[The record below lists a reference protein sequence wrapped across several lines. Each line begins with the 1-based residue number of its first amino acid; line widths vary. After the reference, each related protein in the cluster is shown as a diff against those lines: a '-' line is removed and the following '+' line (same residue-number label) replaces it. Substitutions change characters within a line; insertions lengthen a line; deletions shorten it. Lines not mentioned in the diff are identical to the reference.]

1 MFILSASNLPTVTC
15 PGDQYVVSSERI
27 SSPTWTE
34 ATYGNTATDKVYYN
48 IKSG

>member
-34 ATYGNTATDKVYYN
+34 ATYGNTAADKVYYN
-48 IKSG
+48 INSG